1 MERKNIIWL
10 ASYPKSGNTWFRVFL
25 TNLFGKN
32 EKPAS
37 INDLLKSTIAS
48 SRQMFDEATGLA
60 SSDLTKDEIED
71 LRPSVYRY
79 VSKNS
84 DELSFHKIHDAFI
97 FTKSGEPIVPPEIS
111 KGAIYFIRN
120 PLDLVF
126 SFANHTGDSI
136 DEMIELMNKPEYSFC
151 AKTDKLYNQLEQ
163 KLLSWS
169 MHIKSWI
176 DQELIQ
182 VCIMK
187 YEDMHLDTLAC
198 FRRAI
203 EFSGIQA
210 SDNDI
215 LHALDLSR
223 LDELKKQEKEFGFRE
238 RSPQSKVFFR
248 RGEIGAWK
256 SELSP
261 NQVNRIITHHFE
273 TMRRLGYIDENGRP
287 VS

>member
-1 MERKNIIWL
+1 MERKNIVWL

-25 TNLFGKN
+25 TNLLSKN
-32 EKPAS
+32 DTPAS

-48 SRQMFDEATGLA
+48 SRQMFDEATGLSA
-60 SSDLTKDEIED
+60 SDLTKDEIED

-97 FTKSGEPIVPPEIS
+97 FTASGSPIIPPEIS

-120 PLDLVF
+120 PLDLVL
-126 SFANHTGDSI
+126 SFANHTGNSV

-176 DQELIQ
+176 DQDVIP
-182 VCIMK
+182 VCVMK
-187 YEDMHLDTLAC
+187 YEDMHNDTFAC
-198 FRRAI
+198 FQKAI
-203 EFSGIQA
+203 KFSGIEA
-210 SDNDI
+210 SDQEI
-215 LHALDLSR
+215 IHALDLSR
-223 LDELKKQEKEFGFRE
+223 LEELQKQEKEFGFRE
-238 RSPQSKVFFR
+238 RSPQSSVFFK
-248 RGEIGAWK
+248 RGALGAWK
-256 SELSP
+256 KELSEE
-261 NQVNRIITHHFE
+261 QIERIISQHFE
-273 TMRRLGYIDENGRP
+273 IMLRLGYIYDDGRP
-287 VS
+287 I